1 MKQNYFLRISKIIF
15 LFFLALFY
23 SNLTNAQTTLYSQG
37 FETNLD
43 GYSHT
48 PSQSP
53 SANPGDQYFNRA
65 EPSYSS
71 IYEGSV
77 GPYTNVTDSWLFVG
91 SNPNTI
97 NSSNPGILSTG
108 AIDVTGYT
116 DFELSAD
123 FGAVPNDWDNSDDL
137 SVEYSWNNTD
147 WFVLYNFGH
156 TNGTNDPLDLTNNA
170 TGGNNTT
177 NGTTLTYALQT
188 IISNNFSGS
197 GNTLYIRVVCDADAN
212 YEAFGLDNIVLTG
225 ISSASETVGFDSSSS
240 SETETDA
247 TFNTSIPVT
256 LSNYDADVTIS
267 ITVDGSSTA
276 EAGDYTLNTSSL
288 VFSSNGSQNI
298 SLDIN
303 DDADSDDETIILNI
317 AVSSGTA
324 DLGTSQHIITI
335 TDDELPNLV
344 INEFQADPDASSGD
358 ANGDGSVNTSQD
370 EFIEIYNASGGVLD
384 ISDYTINDSSG
395 LRHTFPKGTIIP
407 AGAVIVV
414 FGGGTPTNIPCLTQ
428 VASVG
433 NLGLNNGGDTIIIKD
448 DSSTTITSYTYGSE
462 GGDNQS
468 VARGTDLTGS
478 FVKHSTIGGNSVLFS
493 PGRRNADNI
502 PFSKS
507 WTGSSD
513 NDWTNSSN
521 WDTNSSPSSVSDNV
535 WISSGL
541 SNYPTATS
549 AVTVNSVIMES
560 GSSLIAQSTFTGS
573 VTYNR
578 TLATTNW
585 YLVSSPVVGQDIDAF
600 VTTEVLASGTG
611 SNLGLSDYNNTTPGW
626 TYYQNGASGTGSFT
640 SGDGRSIKLASQG
653 DISFTGTI
661 NTSDV
666 IVAMTSN
673 SNGFNLVGNPYPS
686 YIAGNENA
694 DGTNNILTINSANL
708 TENTL
713 WFWNQSTSSYNQI
726 NQASTAF
733 QIAPAQGFFVS
744 ATGSVNLSI
753 TEAMQSHQGTDSFQR
768 LTTRPEIELTLSNG
782 TTTRN
787 ADIYYIEGTTTGW
800 DNGYDSSIFGGVA
813 NEFAIYTHAVAN
825 GNGRNLGIQSLPP
838 NNYENMIIPVGI
850 NAEAGTAITIDAT
863 TNNFPEG
870 INIYIEDKQDNS
882 FTLLE
887 ADSNF
892 SFTPENNLDGIGRFY
907 LHTTSGVLSANDFA
921 TNTNISIYT
930 SSKDNLR
937 IAGVQN
943 GTATVRL
950 YNILG
955 KEVLNTSFV
964 GSGVND
970 IKVNAIP
977 VGIYIVKLT
986 TENGTLNRKIIIQY

>member
-23 SNLTNAQTTLYSQG
+23 SNLTNAQTTIYSEDFTGQNGQG
-37 FETNLD
+37 AIGPSTTDTSQVDWTIDISSASLTAATDWFRVTNEKFEARDIDGDAIWISKTINIS
-43 GYSHT
+43 GYSNV
-48 PSQSP
+48 SFSL
-53 SANPGDQYFNRA
+53 SASEQGTMEGTDIFNTEYKIDSGNWTTA
-65 EPSYSS
+65 DTNGSLNDDFSS
-71 IYEGSV
+71 TTVEQTGLTGSELV
-77 GPYTNVTDSWLFVG
+77 IRVIMNNG
-91 SNPNTI
+91 SA
-97 NSSNPGILSTG
+97 SEYHRLDDIL
-108 AIDVTGYT
+108 VTGYT
-116 DFELSAD
+116 ST
-123 FGAVPNDWDNSDDL
+123 P
-137 SVEYSWNNTD
+137 
-147 WFVLYNFGH
+147 
-156 TNGTNDPLDLTNNA
+156 
-170 TGGNNTT
+170 
-177 NGTTLTYALQT
+177 T
-188 IISNNFSGS
+188 I
-197 GNTLYIRVVCDADAN
+197 T
-212 YEAFGLDNIVLTG
+212 
-225 ISSASETVGFDSSSS
+225 FDSSSS

-317 AVSSGTA
+317 AVSSGTS
-324 DLGTSQHIITI
+324 DLGVSSHTVTI
-335 TDDELPNLV
+335 TDDELPSANISYSENFSDCSTHDWTV
-344 INEFQADPDASSGD
+344 ATVGAETEWICGSGYFQANAYNSSGAADDYLISPSFDMD
-358 ANGDGSVNTSQD
+358 AQTGETLSFTSWTQYEDTGDGVQNIELLYTTNYTGDPSTTTWVDTLSPTWPVAESETNTGSGNLDISSITGTAVHFAFRYTSTGTGSGSTEEWRIDDISIGGTLSVTDDQTIASDINLDVDISSSGSLTLNSNSDINGDVTIADGGELTLNGTGTISGSVTITNGGSLIATDGSVT
-370 EFIEIYNASGGVLD
+370 G
-384 ISDYTINDSSG
+384 
-395 LRHTFPKGTIIP
+395 
-407 AGAVIVV
+407 
-414 FGGGTPTNIPCLTQ
+414 NI
-428 VASVG
+428 
-433 NLGLNNGGDTIIIKD
+433 
-448 DSSTTITSYTYGSE
+448 
-462 GGDNQS
+462 
-468 VARGTDLTGS
+468 
-478 FVKHSTIGGNSVLFS
+478 
-493 PGRRNADNI
+493 
-502 PFSKS
+502 
-507 WTGSSD
+507 
-513 NDWTNSSN
+513 
-521 WDTNSSPSSVSDNV
+521 
-535 WISSGL
+535 
-541 SNYPTATS
+541 
-549 AVTVNSVIMES
+549 
-560 GSSLIAQSTFTGS
+560 
-573 VTYNR
+573 TYNR

-782 TTTRN
+782 TATRN

-850 NAEAGTAITIDAT
+850 NAEAGTAIIIDAT